1 MDLDGPFSSSR
12 TVCLPGRVYA
22 PTPLHFANGMGH
34 IFGKHMGVGQV
45 TYEITICVGYTG
57 VINIQLYQLYVK
69 CCFGCRT
76 GRVKPTSHS
85 KSSWVHSQFWRGL
98 VRDFPY
104 PCGAPCG
111 DPRAIKKR
119 HSRYSYPQ
127 NHRIV

>member
-57 VINIQLYQLYVK
+57 VINIQLYQL
-69 CCFGCRT
+69 FQGLGTRRLT
-76 GRVKPTSHS
+76 HNRIP
-85 KSSWVHSQFWRGL
+85 SSIAYCSLPQ
-98 VRDFPY
+98 
-104 PCGAPCG
+104 A
-111 DPRAIKKR
+111 
-119 HSRYSYPQ
+119 SREA
-127 NHRIV
+127 VCAE